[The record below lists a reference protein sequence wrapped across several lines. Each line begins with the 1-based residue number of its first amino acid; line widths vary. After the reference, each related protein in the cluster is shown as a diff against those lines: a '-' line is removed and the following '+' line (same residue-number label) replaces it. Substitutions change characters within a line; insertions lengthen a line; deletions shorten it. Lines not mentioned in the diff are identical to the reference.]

1 MIQWIMLILRIS
13 KFWINSLRNRFWK
26 IHFIFEFAWVT
37 SVRVGIFFSKSPNE
51 VSILRWSFWCAKL
64 GVLIWFHTNSR
75 NFNPRNFHFL
85 VSFPFETIF
94 PLSPS
99 VTTLISEDVEFYCVL
114 FNISEKLV
122 GRCPPTLTPTQNF
135 KNEFSL
141 SNSHEIGSSLVS
153 FKMIFEALKSELLRF
168 KFHSLRSKLQTKTRN
183 ST

>member
-94 PLSPS
+94 PLSLS
-99 VTTLISEDVEFYCVL
+99 VTTLISEDVEFYCAS
-114 FNISEKLV
+114 FDICEKFA
-122 GRCPPTLTPTQNF
+122 RWCPPTQTPTQKLKSGF
-135 KNEFSL
+135 LRSSSQEV
-141 SNSHEIGSSLVS
+141 GSSLVS
-153 FKMIFEALKSELLRF
+153 L
-168 KFHSLRSKLQTKTRN
+168 
-183 ST
+183 